1 MQQKGRHPHLTSSL
15 FRADDAPIELPSAPI
30 SPEIPK
36 LLISGDFT
44 ASRPRLSRILHC
56 STKLPQARMKKI
68 SLANFA
74 FGSNLSARAEFVRF
88 QKGEPNGLEST
99 KNRRS
104 VGGHGNQHVC
114 VRRPQVTSGNNPTLS
129 AGGRP
134 GTTRSRS
141 GRRVLAG
148 AHLQD
153 VLELK
158 FWTSIMIELQGL
170 SSKTSEP

>member
-1 MQQKGRHPHLTSSL
+1 
-15 FRADDAPIELPSAPI
+15 
-30 SPEIPK
+30 
-36 LLISGDFT
+36 
-44 ASRPRLSRILHC
+44 
-56 STKLPQARMKKI
+56 MKKI

-104 VGGHGNQHVC
+104 FGWHGNQHVC
-114 VRRPQVTSGNNPTLS
+114 VRRPQVTSGNNLTLS

-141 GRRVLAG
+141 GRRVLTG

-158 FWTSIMIELQGL
+158 VLDFNHG
-170 SSKTSEP
+170 